1 MSIVVLLLL
10 LLLSLPAWA
19 ATRYAHPSGGG
30 GSCTDPGSPCS
41 LNNALAAG
49 TGGDTIILQSGTYNL
64 CCEPN
69 QDFPGMHILPN
80 LAGSPG
86 AETMIRV
93 EDGAD
98 VTLIGG
104 IQFDWVNGAGASYLT
119 VTGRHGRW
127 YVDGNQSGGVG
138 IIEEA
143 HHVTLEDLEIA
154 WLGLG
159 INGNFQNVTLRR
171 LNVHHT
177 GLDKNDPSRKSWNCA
192 CNLGGSCNPNINHPI
207 EGHCHAVYTQFG
219 ETTSPSNFTIEGGQ
233 YHHNE
238 GWGLHLYGST
248 GIVIRNVY
256 AHHNCGAG
264 IGLNYTS
271 GTEIYNSLLIDND
284 NIPGCNSTY
293 PGFFAGGGGGHTL
306 YNNTIVG
313 NIGGG
318 INIRSD
324 SSAAAIR
331 NNIIIDN
338 PGGSIIIDEGGSGGT
353 VSNNLC
359 NNAGGGCALAGTA
372 ANTFVNAPGNDYHL
386 KPGSPAI
393 NTGINLIGLISDLEG
408 NVRPEPGGS
417 ALDIGAYEC
426 QALIGSGGDCANA
439 VPPPNLGLVV
449 EHKTNGT
456 DTSGNAFPTATLTG
470 GTLTNGSPLTS
481 NNTTSLVFDGVND
494 AMIEANDAA
503 FRSAEFCWSVW
514 INSSTLPAAGEF
526 ARFMSLGTAV
536 VFGWGDDGKFVGY
549 INNGAVQVADIVS
562 AVNGQTHLLGL
573 SFGGGFL
580 RGWKDN
586 ANFLS
591 VPFAGAISYVGNE
604 QMTYGGVPTK
614 YGAARANNFRV
625 FDRACDPQDM
635 QTIYDERVSQ
645 IGTTSTHWLFSQP
658 DSAEITLIA
667 GQGVDAPNITL
678 NRSAEVL
685 QSWNIKR
692 NGSTTALHYSL
703 ECSLNSLVTFVTL
716 TTSCASN
723 PACIANDS
731 VKNSGDATADV
742 DGLPNDGFTF
752 VPGRYEVDSVGAF
765 TTTLLD
771 GQVTKWRYGLAF
783 NQSLADQDIVRCR
796 IAGMDSYPATLPTIT
811 ISVPIPSTGSDLKG
825 GTFIGV
831 TVK

>member
-1 MSIVVLLLL
+1 MNIKHWWIIGILMFMLP
-10 LLLSLPAWA
+10 LPAWA
-19 ATRYAHPSGGG
+19 ATYYVRLTAGSGHSCGQAQTDNDANARNTITSGAQCLSPGDTLIVHGGNYDEYVGPDGGAVIPGGSSNNYVTIRAASGEVVRVLKIDIRNSWIELDGINIDAGYTQDEGLSIAGSHIIVRNMELTGAKGGAIGSDEGRDDYQFLNLNIHHNGIKPDGTVTCEPCAGLPPGPDCNPSQRGYCHGTYISNVTNVVIRGGNYSFNEGYGIHNGNPGEIVDGIICVGNHQGCKLQRFNNNAIMTNNVIYSQDEHGLVLAGGGHKIFNNTIFGNPQYGIVWLTGGG
-30 GSCTDPGSPCS
+30 G
-41 LNNALAAG
+41 
-49 TGGDTIILQSGTYNL
+49 
-64 CCEPN
+64 E
-69 QDFPGMHILPN
+69 
-80 LAGSPG
+80 
-86 AETMIRV
+86 V
-93 EDGAD
+93 
-98 VTLIGG
+98 
-104 IQFDWVNGAGASYLT
+104 
-119 VTGRHGRW
+119 
-127 YVDGNQSGGVG
+127 
-138 IIEEA
+138 
-143 HHVTLEDLEIA
+143 
-154 WLGLG
+154 
-159 INGNFQNVTLRR
+159 
-171 LNVHHT
+171 
-177 GLDKNDPSRKSWNCA
+177 
-192 CNLGGSCNPNINHPI
+192 
-207 EGHCHAVYTQFG
+207 
-219 ETTSPSNFTIEGGQ
+219 
-233 YHHNE
+233 
-238 GWGLHLYGST
+238 
-248 GIVIRNVY
+248 
-256 AHHNCGAG
+256 
-264 IGLNYTS
+264 
-271 GTEIYNSLLIDND
+271 
-284 NIPGCNSTY
+284 
-293 PGFFAGGGGGHTL
+293 
-306 YNNTIVG
+306 
-313 NIGGG
+313 
-318 INIRSD
+318 
-324 SSAAAIR
+324 R
-331 NNIIIDN
+331 NNIIMNNGD
-338 PGGSIIIDEGGSGGT
+338 SISTPESSST
-353 VSNNLC
+353 FSNNLC
-359 NNAGGGCALAGTA
+359 NNIGDGCTLSGTA
-372 ANTFVNAPGNDYHL
+372 ANTFANAPGNDFHL

-393 NTGINLIGLISDLEG
+393 NTGITLIGLISDIEG

-417 ALDIGAYEC
+417 ALDVGAYEC

-456 DTSGNAFPTATLTG
+456 DTSGNAFPAATLTG

-481 NNTTSLVFDGVND
+481 NNPTAFVFDGTND

-503 FRSAEFCWSVW
+503 FRSAEFCWAVW
-514 INSSTLPAAGEF
+514 VNSSTLPAPGEV

-536 VFGWGDDGKFVGY
+536 VFGWRGDDGKLFGY
-549 INNGAVQVADIVS
+549 INNGAVEVVDSVS
-562 AVNGQTHLLGL
+562 VINGSTHLIGL
-573 SFGGGFL
+573 SFGDGFL

-692 NGSTTALHYSL
+692 NGSTTALHHSL

-752 VPGRYEVDSVGAF
+752 VPGMYEVDSVGAF

-796 IAGMDSYPATLPTIT
+796 VAGMDSYPATLPTIT